1 MKIYLKIFLPVLIL
15 FSAVNNLHAQD
26 EALLVAGIKKVFD
39 IFNSGDYTHLGEFID
54 ENFVDHSP
62 MQGQK
67 PGLAGLKE
75 MFESMKKGY
84 PDMKFAIND
93 IIVNSACDKAAV
105 LITFTGT
112 NTGEMMGM
120 KPTGKSVNVMGID
133 YLYFKNG
140 KATEHW
146 GYMDMETMMKQL
158 GMTPEGDM
166 NK

>member
-1 MKIYLKIFLPVLIL
+1 MKIFLFVFIL
-15 FSAVNNLHAQD
+15 CLMRGSLYAQD
-26 EALLVAGIKKVFD
+26 DVLMEAGIKKVFQ
-39 IFNSGDYTHLGEFID
+39 IFSSGDYTNLDMFID

-62 MQGQK
+62 MEGQK

-75 MFESMKKGY
+75 IFEVMHKGY
-84 PDMKFAIND
+84 PDMKFTVND
-93 IIVNSACDKAAV
+93 IICKENKAAV
-105 LITFTGT
+105 LFTFTGT

-133 YLYFKNG
+133 YLYFKDG

-146 GYMDMETMMKQL
+146 GYIDMETMMKQL
-158 GMTPEGDM
+158 GMMPENGM